1 MPRRIVPDGATGY
14 TGRLVA
20 EALVARALSPVL
32 VPRVRERFE
41 ALEDDCREA
50 GLARA

>member
-1 MPRRIVPDGATGY
+1 VPRRIVPDGATGY

-20 EALVARALSPVL
+20 EALVGRALSPVL
-32 VPRVRERFE
+32 APRVRVRFE

-50 GLARA
+50 RA

>member
-1 MPRRIVPDGATGY
+1 VPRRIVPDGATGY

-32 VPRVRERFE
+32 APRVRERFE

-50 GLARA
+50 RLARA

>member
-20 EALVARALSPVL
+20 EALVARALSPVA
-32 VPRVRERFE
+32 PRVRERFE
-41 ALEDDCREA
+41 ALEDDSREA